1 MKILLTVLS
10 LLSLACP
17 CRAAELLLQLPR
29 STSIASLNPT
39 PDLTTRLQLQLQP
52 QPESPAPEEVVNPRQ
67 AARELL
73 SRVSLGTWQL
83 DNGTVVRLTGD
94 RLRLSY
100 GSTYRVNLVVRP
112 FKDDIALTINHNF

>member
-29 STSIASLNPT
+29 SVSPVSLAAT
-39 PDLTTRLQLQLQP
+39 PDLAARLQLQV
-52 QPESPAPEEVVNPRQ
+52 ESTSPEETPSRNL

-73 SRVSLGTWQL
+73 SSVSLGTWQM
-83 DNGTVVRLTGD
+83 DNGAVVRLTGD
-94 RLRLSY
+94 RVRFSY
-100 GSTYRVNLVVRP
+100 GSTYRVNLVLRP
-112 FKDDIALTINHNF
+112 FKDNDTVALTINRSF